1 MKKKMPLIVMGVIV
15 GGLLVVAGLALRG
28 RGLGMAALH
37 HARAL
42 LDHKQAARGG
52 NFTNVIFLHHSTGRA
67 LIQEGQVREQLTAA
81 GFQFWDHDYNWEGLS
96 RPDGTL
102 AGYSYSLPGDNT
114 DPDGLARLFA
124 QRVYRWPLNAFS
136 GLLQHEVII
145 LKSCFPVSQIESE
158 AQLEQDKAYYRQIR
172 AVMDAHPD
180 HFFIL
185 LTQPPLNP
193 AETTPEAAARA
204 RALADWLA
212 SPEFLAGHPNL
223 AVFNFFDLLAESDP
237 QAPDYNMLR
246 AAYRHGTDSHPNAV
260 ANATI
265 GPQLADFVAQTVAA
279 YRMQVP
285 GGGQ

>member
-1 MKKKMPLIVMGVIV
+1 MKKKMWLV
-15 GGLLVVAGLALRG
+15 GGVGIVVLLAVAGLTLRG

-37 HARAL
+37 HGRAF
-42 LDHKQAARGG
+42 LDHKNAVRGG

-67 LIQEGQVREQLTAA
+67 LIQEGGVRERLTAA

-102 AGYSYSLPGDNT
+102 AGYSYSIPGDNT

-124 QRVYRWPLNAFS
+124 QRVYAWPLNAFS

-145 LKSCFPVSQIESE
+145 FKSCFPVSNIESDE
-158 AQLEQDKAYYRQIR
+158 QLAEDKGYYRQIR
-172 AVMDAHPD
+172 AVIDKHPE

-246 AAYRHGTDSHPNAV
+246 AAYRHGTDSHPNTA
-260 ANATI
+260 ANETI

-279 YRMQVP
+279 YRTQVQS
-285 GGGQ
+285 GGP